1 VKNYFNF
8 RKGQEK
14 RPAAAALQYDPLK
27 PEPPQVIAVGRG
39 VTADEIVRVAKE
51 HGIPLLEEPGLV
63 EALARLDVS
72 DRIPRELYAVVAE
85 VLAYVYRVD
94 AAFRERTD
102 RSRPHA
108 RSSE

>member
-1 VKNYFNF
+1 VKNFFDF
-8 RKGQEK
+8 RKARAR

-27 PEPPQVIAVGRG
+27 PEPPELVAVGRG

-51 HGIPLLEEPGLV
+51 RGIPIYEEPGLV

-94 AAFRERTD
+94 AEFRERTE
-102 RSRPHA
+102 RARPRA
-108 RSSE
+108 RASE